1 MIFPLQMTL
10 RRIMRACLLTALAT
24 HATLALSA
32 SAAEQTVVVRTESP
46 RATLE
51 SFVQLRDTSEAAIA
65 RYWEQQNRTNF
76 RHLLMLTAQFA
87 ELLDLSSV
95 PAASRDEVASD
106 TMDALLDIIGRKSLP
121 SLATVPDAEAFDEDG
136 APAQWRVP
144 GTPIRIM
151 RVDDGP
157 REGEFLFAARTVE
170 VAPQFLGRIRHLP
183 LQTSLGFD
191 SWTDAMAQI
200 HGPMIPAGLVFA
212 LPDSLKQSWLHTPIW
227 KVLTTVALG
236 LLTAIVLILWDRWV
250 NRRPLHSA
258 IGNRLRRLLTPILTV
273 IGVVLVLEPLIAFE
287 VNVSGSFAR
296 AVETATTVVVYLSVI
311 WIFWATVVVLF
322 DWSILSPR
330 IPEKSLD
337 ANLMRLSARVIGFLG
352 GVFILAYGA
361 HDLGVPI
368 VGLVTSLGVG
378 GLAVA
383 LAIRPTLENLIGGL
397 ILYTDKP
404 VSVGDFCSFGANT
417 GTVENIGVRSTQV
430 RALDRTVIS
439 VPNAAFADMEIVNW
453 ARCDMMRIQTT
464 IGVRYETEPDQLR
477 YLLATLREMLYAHPK
492 IDNDTVR
499 VRFFDYGA
507 SSLEVQIRAYA
518 LTREWNEYFAI
529 REDVFL
535 RVNQLVAESGT
546 SFAFPSQTLYLGRD
560 GGLDEERSH
569 SAMASVAA
577 WRRAGQLPF
586 PTMAAAKAEALAGT
600 LDYPPYG
607 SPGTEATETT
617 TEDES
622 LSMAPEPDSA
632 GAKKEL
638 PERQGK

>member
-10 RRIMRACLLTALAT
+10 RRIMRACLLTALA
-24 HATLALSA
+24 ALALSA
-32 SAAEQTVVVRTESP
+32 SAAEQTVLVRTESP

-51 SFVQLRDTSEAAIA
+51 SFVQLRDAGEATIA
-65 RYWEQQNRTNF
+65 RYWEQQNSANF
-76 RHLLMLTAQFA
+76 RRLLILTAQFA

-106 TMDALLDIIGRKSLP
+106 TMDALLDVLGRKGLP
-121 SLATVPDAEAFDEDG
+121 SLATVPDADAFDEDG
-136 APAQWRVP
+136 APAQWRIP

-157 REGEFLFAARTVE
+157 REGEFLFSPRTVE
-170 VAPQFLGRIRHLP
+170 VAPQFLQRIRHLP
-183 LQTSLGFD
+183 LQTPLGFD

-212 LPDSLKQSWLHTPIW
+212 LPDSLKQSWLDTPIW
-227 KVLTTVALG
+227 KILTTVALG

-258 IGNRLRRLLTPILTV
+258 IGNRLRRLLTPILTI

-296 AVETATTVVVYLSVI
+296 VVETVTAVVVYLSVV
-311 WIFWATVVVLF
+311 WIFWATVLVLF

-330 IPEKSLD
+330 IPEESLD

-404 VSVGDFCSFGANT
+404 VSVGDFCSFGANS

-430 RALDRTVIS
+430 RSLDRTIIS

-453 ARCDMMRIQTT
+453 AHCDMMRIQTT
-464 IGVRYETEPDQLR
+464 IGIRYETEPDQLR

-492 IDNDTVR
+492 IDNDRVR
-499 VRFFDYGA
+499 VRFVDYGA
-507 SSLEVQIRAYA
+507 SSLDVQIRAYA

-569 SAMASVAA
+569 SAMANVAT
-577 WRRAGQLPF
+577 WRRSGQLPF
-586 PTMAAAKAEALAGT
+586 PTMEAAKAEALAGT

-607 SPGTEATETT
+607 SPHAQATMATTEA
-617 TEDES
+617 ES
-622 LSMAPEPDSA
+622 LSAEPEPASA
-632 GAKKEL
+632 DARKEL
-638 PERQGK
+638 PEREGK

>member
-1 MIFPLQMTL
+1 MLLPLPKTL
-10 RRIMRACLLTALAT
+10 RQIMRACLLTALSA
-24 HATLALSA
+24 LVLSA
-32 SAAEQTVVVRTESP
+32 SAAEQTVLVRTESP

-51 SFVQLRDTSEAAIA
+51 SFVQLRDAGEAAIA
-65 RYWEQQNRTNF
+65 RYWEEQNSANF
-76 RHLLMLTAQFA
+76 RPLLILTAQFA
-87 ELLDLSSV
+87 ELMDLSSV

-106 TMDALLDIIGRKSLP
+106 TLDALLDILGRAGLP

-136 APAQWRVP
+136 TPAQWRIP

-157 REGEFLFAARTVE
+157 REGEFLFSARTVE
-170 VAPQFLGRIRHLP
+170 VAPQFLRRIRHLP

-212 LPDSLKQSWLHTPIW
+212 LPDSLKQSWLDTPIW
-227 KVLTTVALG
+227 KILTTVTLV

-258 IGNRLRRLLTPILTV
+258 IGNRLRRLLTPILTI
-273 IGVVLVLEPLIAFE
+273 IGVMLVLEPLIAFE

-296 AVETATTVVVYLSVI
+296 VVEMSTTVVVYLSVI

-330 IPEKSLD
+330 IPDESLD

-368 VGLVTSLGVG
+368 VGVVTGLGVG

-404 VSVGDFCSFGANT
+404 VRVGDFCSFGANT
-417 GTVENIGVRSTQV
+417 GRVVNIGVRSTQV
-430 RALDRTVIS
+430 RALDRTIIS
-439 VPNAAFADMEIVNW
+439 VPNAAFADMEFVNW
-453 ARCDMMRIQTT
+453 GRCDKMRIQTT

-477 YLLATLREMLYAHPK
+477 YLLATLREMLSAHPK
-492 IDNDTVR
+492 IDHDTVR
-499 VRFFDYGA
+499 VRFAGYGP
-507 SSLEVQIRAYA
+507 SSLDIEIRAFA
-518 LTREWNEYFAI
+518 LTREWNGYFAI

-560 GGLDEERSH
+560 SGLDQERSH
-569 SAMASVAA
+569 SATASVAA
-577 WRRAGQLPF
+577 WRRAGELPF
-586 PTMAAAKAEALAGT
+586 PTMEAGKAEALAGT